1 MLAAGLRGLGAML
14 LCLAVLLSGGWS
26 LRPRPQEP
34 PATSGHPA
42 TSGRLRE
49 IPPPKA
55 SQALRLRLAEHQ
67 PRLQILAPAD
77 DAVLPMAPWSLDL
90 SLDDWPLADAGS
102 LGLGAHLVVQLD
114 DQAPLRLGP
123 KDPKGPT
130 SKDTRMSVAMAPL
143 SPGSHRLTVYAAR
156 PWGEAVK
163 DPGAA
168 VQIRLHGLAANP
180 LSQPLRGSPQLVSST
195 PSDLIHHEPVLID
208 WLLIDAPLQPLDGD
222 GSNWRLRVTLNGDS
236 FQVDRQQP
244 LWLSG
249 LRSGSNPLQLELLDG
264 LGEPLNPPFNS
275 LVQDL
280 VMRPEDPRP
289 WQTAS
294 ISAEDLK
301 RLLGER
307 PSEPAGEITASPQPV
322 EAAGQEPKPRTE
334 RDLQAEG
341 MATDRS
347 EAPSSLTTTSTEQP
361 LEEEAAASETA
372 PEPEAATEPDAVT
385 EPEAGEDRSFTEPAP
400 GMPEHVE
407 PVDSPDQSGLIA
419 PPGSTEPRTPPET
432 LGSAPLKQPS
442 EEPAA
447 KTVMPPEASASPLD
461 RLRARFGA

>member
-1 MLAAGLRGLGAML
+1 MRMLAAGLRGLGAML

-114 DQAPLRLGP
+114 DQEPLRLGP

-130 SKDTRMSVAMAPL
+130 SKDTRMSVAMSPL

-280 VMRPEDPRP
+280 VMRPEGPRP

-322 EAAGQEPKPRTE
+322 EAAEQEPQPRTE
-334 RDLQAEG
+334 QDLQAEG
-341 MATDRS
+341 MATDRT
-347 EAPSSLTTTSTEQP
+347 EAARPLTTASTEQP

-372 PEPEAATEPDAVT
+372 PEPEAATEP
-385 EPEAGEDRSFTEPAP
+385 EAGEDRSAMESVPA
-400 GMPEHVE
+400 MPEPVE
-407 PVDSPDQSGLIA
+407 PVEPVESGDSPDPPELLP
-419 PPGSTEPRTPPET
+419 PPGSTEPRTPPEA
-432 LGSAPLKQPS
+432 LDSAPV
-442 EEPAA
+442 A
-447 KTVMPPEASASPLD
+447 KTVMLPEASASPLD